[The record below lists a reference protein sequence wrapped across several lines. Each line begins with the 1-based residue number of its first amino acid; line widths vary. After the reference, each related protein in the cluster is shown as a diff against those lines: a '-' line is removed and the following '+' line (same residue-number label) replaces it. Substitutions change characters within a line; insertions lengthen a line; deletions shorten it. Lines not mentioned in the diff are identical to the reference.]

1 MQISVQFEQKQ
12 MIKNAHC
19 IENAKGILTIWDDDC
34 ILFLTSE
41 YVFTNNKEEGD
52 FHENNYDFFKY
63 NRKGENICK

>member
-1 MQISVQFEQKQ
+1 MQINAQFEQKQ
-12 MIKNAHC
+12 RIKNAHY
-19 IENAKGILTIWDDDC
+19 IENAKAILTTRDDDC

-41 YVFTNNKEEGD
+41 YVFTINKEKGD